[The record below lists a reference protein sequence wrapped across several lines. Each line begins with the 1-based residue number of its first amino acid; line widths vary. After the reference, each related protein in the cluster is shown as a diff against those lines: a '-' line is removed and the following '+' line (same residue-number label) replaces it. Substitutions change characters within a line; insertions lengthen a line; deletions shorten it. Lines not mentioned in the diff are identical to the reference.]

1 MIALLKANLWSL
13 LTLVLSLGIG
23 GGAVVWASGEREKVE
38 STLAERAK
46 VVNQLDGFHRGNL
59 EVSIAG
65 TNIVSGSGVP
75 TSELIEEVN
84 AQLNEAMLMRKH
96 LLLMLSLFTFA
107 IASRSTLSCSRNPH
121 LPNEK

>member
-1 MIALLKANLWSL
+1 MNTKKVIALLKANLWSL

-59 EVSIAG
+59 DVTWCGDAWSAG
-65 TNIVSGSGVP
+65 KFLEQRGDGVAAV
-75 TSELIEEVN
+75 EDVID
-84 AQLNEAMLMRKH
+84 NE
-96 LLLMLSLFTFA
+96 
-107 IASRSTLSCSRNPH
+107 
-121 LPNEK
+121 

>member
-1 MIALLKANLWSL
+1 MNTKKVIALLKANLWSL

-75 TSELIEEVN
+75 TSKLIEEVN
-84 AQLNEAMLMRKH
+84 AQVE
-96 LLLMLSLFTFA
+96 
-107 IASRSTLSCSRNPH
+107 RSNAYAESICC
-121 LPNEK
+121 